1 MVLPPKI
8 RNPWVMGLYTFYSL
22 IFISIVTF
30 RYYYLAG
37 DAADSALFE
46 NIAILGSP
54 PGYESEFLKS
64 IQVIIRKFVSTPT
77 EVSILN
83 FPTDIGLDGLLIGAH
98 AYLIMPLISVFSKIL
113 GYKFIVAFVA
123 ASITIMPFAFALGII
138 ARSAEK
144 FDFKTHASVIAI
156 IGTYPA
162 ILWSGLGQFYP
173 DRLFVIFFP
182 VFLMLIN
189 TLKHSDKKRDITFFL
204 ILAMLSMS
212 VTERSSLYVFL
223 ACAIFAVTS
232 GKHRNVLIITGI
244 ISLVWSITYY
254 KYISTDKYPNSF
266 FDQAKSI
273 DGLKMLIFTIP
284 TLKLVLFH
292 IPGFILLAKMRDL
305 QVLLLLAMAPNL
317 LGNIGG
323 AEKIGW
329 VTHYMSYLSATY
341 IGVILV
347 WLQRKLELD
356 KSIEKSSKHKS
367 KVRLSKPVMDR
378 TTIVAITLATTCF
391 IWVEPNS
398 AGSTFSTNYQDQ
410 TGIFGK
416 TLQWIEQGSSKKE
429 FASYKATSK
438 LLNAAIPANAKI
450 GVSEGSAKYLSSKQ
464 PNIYMFP
471 AGIEKLDYV
480 VLISVINLEK
490 SYVQNSIANYS
501 NPEVGVRITDEAQAM
516 LLGPCFKDVS
526 PAGIYPIFMF
536 KREWNSQLNGK
547 CLKIG

>member
-1 MVLPPKI
+1 MALPTKI
-8 RNPWVMGLYTFYSL
+8 RIPWVIGLFTFYAL
-22 IFISIVTF
+22 AFISIVIF

-46 NIAILGSP
+46 NIPILGSP

-64 IQVIIRKFVSTPT
+64 IQVIIRKFVSNPT
-77 EVSILN
+77 EVSILD
-83 FPTDIGLDGLLIGAH
+83 FPTDKGLDGLLIGAH
-98 AYLIMPLISVFSKIL
+98 AYLIMPLISVFSKLL
-113 GYKFIVAFVA
+113 GFKLIVAFIA
-123 ASITIMPFAFALGII
+123 ASITVMPFAFALRII
-138 ARSAEK
+138 SQSVKK
-144 FDFKTHASVIAI
+144 FDLKIHITIIAI

-173 DRLFVIFFP
+173 DRLFVILFP
-182 VFLMLIN
+182 LFLMQIDI
-189 TLKHSDKKRDITFFL
+189 LKRSEKKRDIAFFL
-204 ILAMLSMS
+204 TLAVLSTS
-212 VTERSSLYVFL
+212 VTERSSIYVFL

-232 GKHRNVLIITGI
+232 SKNRNILIITGTL
-244 ISLVWSITYY
+244 SVVWSITYY
-254 KYISTDKYPNSF
+254 KYISTDNYPNSF

-273 DGLKMLIFTIP
+273 DGLKLLIFSIP

-305 QVLLLLAMAPNL
+305 QVLLLLAMTPNL

-347 WLQRKLELD
+347 WLQRKFALD
-356 KSIEKSSKHKS
+356 NSIEKLSKHKS
-367 KVRLSKPVMDR
+367 KAPLSKVVIER
-378 TTIVAITLATTCF
+378 STIVAITLATTCF

-398 AGSTFSTNYQDQ
+398 AGSTISTNYREHS
-410 TGIFGK
+410 GIFGK

-429 FASYKATSK
+429 FASYKDTSK
-438 LLNAAIPANAKI
+438 VLNAMLPVNAKI
-450 GVSEGSAKYLSSKQ
+450 GVSEASAKYLSSKQ

-480 VLISVINLEK
+480 VLNSLINLEK
-490 SYVQNSIANYS
+490 SYVQNPIANYA
-501 NPEVGVRITDEAQAM
+501 NPEVGLRITDEAQAM

-526 PAGIYPIFMF
+526 PAGIYPIFIF
-536 KREWNSQLNGK
+536 KREWNSELSGK